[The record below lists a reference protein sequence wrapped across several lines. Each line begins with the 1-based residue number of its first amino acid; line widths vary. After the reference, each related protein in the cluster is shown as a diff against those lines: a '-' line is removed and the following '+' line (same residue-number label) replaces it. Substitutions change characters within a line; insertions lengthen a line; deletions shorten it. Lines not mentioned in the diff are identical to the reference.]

1 LRPNPVGRGQQC
13 LRQNG
18 RARVHHLIM
27 AEDVRKGCRAREN
40 QWRYATIGHV
50 KSAFLIVNPVSGHGR
65 LQDSRET
72 LLLALRPFARDILIT
87 QGAGDA
93 EAAARQ
99 AALSGQYEAVLVA
112 GGDGTV
118 NEAVNGLVS
127 ARAEGGMQLPLGVV
141 ARGTQNVLAHDLNLP
156 QHDLPATIAMLE
168 QGRTRPIDLGRAGD
182 RCFCLMAGFG
192 FDAIVVQNVVP
203 GVKDIFGPGAYALAT
218 FQTLAQYQSTSVR
231 LTLDDEEVE
240 SEAYLVVVANASSY
254 ALAQVKMAPFAS
266 IDDGW
271 LDVCVFERAPGDR
284 IGFVTQIMA
293 MFARR
298 HLRDPRVRYY
308 RARRIVI
315 DSHPPIQGQL
325 DGDMFRAT
333 PLTIDVMPRALEVFV
348 P

>member
-1 LRPNPVGRGQQC
+1 ML
-13 LRQNG
+13 
-18 RARVHHLIM
+18 
-27 AEDVRKGCRAREN
+27 
-40 QWRYATIGHV
+40 
-50 KSAFLIVNPVSGHGR
+50 
-65 LQDSRET
+65 
-72 LLLALRPFARDILIT
+72 
-87 QGAGDA
+87 
-93 EAAARQ
+93 
-99 AALSGQYEAVLVA
+99 
-112 GGDGTV
+112 
-118 NEAVNGLVS
+118 
-127 ARAEGGMQLPLGVV
+127 EGGK
-141 ARGTQNVLAHDLNLP
+141 
-156 QHDLPATIAMLE
+156 
-168 QGRTRPIDLGRAGD
+168 TRPIDLGRAGD

-218 FQTLAQYQSTSVR
+218 FQTLAQYQSTSVT
-231 LTLDDEEVE
+231 LTLDGEEVQ

-315 DSHPPIQGQL
+315 DSTPPSKASL
-325 DGDMFRAT
+325 TVTCSA
-333 PLTIDVMPRALEVFV
+333 PLLSPLKYSPMLCKYSCPLPCKSLGLCLRMPALGLKMTSACVRRKCCCPRKHSIPLRLSPKETHHADYASSQRTGPV
-348 P
+348 PGLYQRHLARLAGHDIPCQYQPGP

>member
-1 LRPNPVGRGQQC
+1 MNAL
-13 LRQNG
+13 
-18 RARVHHLIM
+18 M
-27 AEDVRKGCRAREN
+27 
-40 QWRYATIGHV
+40 
-50 KSAFLIVNPVSGHGR
+50 IVNPISGQGR
-65 LQDSRET
+65 LQESREA
-72 LLLALRPFARDILIT
+72 LLAALRPFVRDVAVT
-87 QGAGDA
+87 QGPGEA
-93 EAAARQ
+93 EAAARR
-99 AALSGQYEAVLVA
+99 AALSGHYDAVLVA

-118 NEAVNGLVS
+118 NETVNGLIA
-127 ARAEGGMQLPLGVV
+127 ARADDGATLPLGVI
-141 ARGTQNVLAHDLNLP
+141 ARGTQNVLAHDLSLP
-156 QHDLPATIAMLE
+156 QHDLPAVVSMLAA
-168 QGRTRPIDLGRAGD
+168 GRTRAIDLGKADD

-203 GVKDIFGPGAYALAT
+203 GVKDLIGPGAYALAT
-218 FQTLAQYQSTSVR
+218 FQTLAQYQSTSIR
-231 LTLDDEEVE
+231 LTLDGEQVE
-240 SEAYLVVVANASSY
+240 SEAYLAVVANASSY
-254 ALAQVKMAPFAS
+254 ALAQVRMAPFAS

-333 PLTIDVMPRALEVFV
+333 PLTIDVMPHALEVFV

>member
-1 LRPNPVGRGQQC
+1 MNAL
-13 LRQNG
+13 
-18 RARVHHLIM
+18 
-27 AEDVRKGCRAREN
+27 
-40 QWRYATIGHV
+40 
-50 KSAFLIVNPVSGHGR
+50 LIVNPISGHGR
-65 LQDSRET
+65 LQESREA
-72 LLLALRPFARDILIT
+72 LLAALRPFVRDVLVT
-87 QGAGDA
+87 QGPGDA
-93 EAAARQ
+93 EAAAHR
-99 AALSGQYEAVLVA
+99 AALSGQHDAVLVA

-118 NEAVNGLVS
+118 NETVNGLVS
-127 ARAEGGMQLPLGVV
+127 ARAAGGALLPIGVV
-141 ARGTQNVLAHDLNLP
+141 ARGTQNVLAHDLALP
-156 QHDLPATIAMLE
+156 QHDLPGVAAMLT
-168 QGRTRPIDLGRAGD
+168 QGKTRPIDLGRAGD

-192 FDAIVVQNVVP
+192 FDAIVVQNIVP
-203 GVKDIFGPGAYALAT
+203 SVKDIFGPGAYALAT
-218 FQTLAQYQSTSVR
+218 FQTLAQYQSTSVT
-231 LTLDDEEVE
+231 LTLDGEEVQ

-315 DSHPPIQGQL
+315 ASQPPIQGQL

-333 PLTIDVMPRALEVFV
+333 PLTIDVMPRALQVFV

>member
-1 LRPNPVGRGQQC
+1 VNNAL
-13 LRQNG
+13 
-18 RARVHHLIM
+18 
-27 AEDVRKGCRAREN
+27 
-40 QWRYATIGHV
+40 
-50 KSAFLIVNPVSGHGR
+50 LIVNPSSGQGR
-65 LQDSRET
+65 PQESREA
-72 LLLALRPFARDILIT
+72 LLAALRPFVRDVLVT
-87 QGAGDA
+87 QGAGEA
-93 EAAARQ
+93 EDAARR
-99 AALSGQYEAVLVA
+99 AALSGHYDAVLVA

-118 NEAVNGLVS
+118 NETVNGLVS
-127 ARAEGGMQLPLGVV
+127 ARADGGALLPLGVI
-141 ARGTQNVLAHDLNLP
+141 ARGTQNVLAHDLSLP
-156 QHDLPATIAMLE
+156 QHDLPAVVSMLA
-168 QGRTRPIDLGRAGD
+168 GGKTRAIDLGRAGD

-203 GVKDIFGPGAYALAT
+203 GVKDLIGPGAYALAT

-231 LTLDDEEVE
+231 LTLDGEEVR

-315 DSHPPIQGQL
+315 DSDPPIQGQL

-333 PLTIDVMPRALEVFV
+333 PLTIDVLPHALEVFV

>member
-1 LRPNPVGRGQQC
+1 MNAL
-13 LRQNG
+13 
-18 RARVHHLIM
+18 
-27 AEDVRKGCRAREN
+27 
-40 QWRYATIGHV
+40 
-50 KSAFLIVNPVSGHGR
+50 LIVNPISGQGR
-65 LQDSRET
+65 LQESREA
-72 LLLALRPFARDILIT
+72 LLQALRPFVRETLVT

-93 EAAARQ
+93 EAAARR
-99 AALSGQYEAVLVA
+99 AALSGQYDAVLVA

-118 NEAVNGLVS
+118 NETVNGLVS
-127 ARAEGGMQLPLGVV
+127 ARADGGAPLPIGVI
-141 ARGTQNVLAHDLNLP
+141 ARGTQNVLAHDLSLP
-156 QHDLPATIAMLE
+156 QHDLLGVVAMLE
-168 QGRTRPIDLGRAGD
+168 GGKTRPIDLGRAGD

-218 FQTLAQYQSTSVR
+218 FQTLAQYQSTSVT
-231 LTLDDEEVE
+231 LTLDGEEVQ

-333 PLTIDVMPRALEVFV
+333 PLTIEVLPHALQVFV
-348 P
+348 PSAL